1 MIDRL
6 QKLTGIDVLE
16 NYDPFAYDECLLRLL
31 TQLKKQEKSVLVG
44 IDDIKI
50 SDDIRAFAS
59 EYQILIG
66 NEFDISLLMAG
77 MPADIAEVQNDH
89 AISFLLRS
97 NRIQL

>member
-1 MIDRL
+1 MIHYL
-6 QKLTGIDVLE
+6 
-16 NYDPFAYDECLLRLL
+16 YYDECLSRLL

-50 SDDIRAFAS
+50 SDAIRAFAS

-77 MPADIAEVQNDH
+77 MPADIVEVQNDH

>member
-1 MIDRL
+1 MLHQLIDRL

-16 NYDPFAYDECLLRLL
+16 NYDPFAYDECLSRLL

-59 EYQILIG
+59 EYQILSAK
-66 NEFDISLLMAG
+66 ISYFTFRKL
-77 MPADIAEVQNDH
+77 
-89 AISFLLRS
+89 
-97 NRIQL
+97 

>member
-16 NYDPFAYDECLLRLL
+16 NYDTFAYDECLLRLL

-59 EYQILIG
+59 EYQILSAK
-66 NEFDISLLMAG
+66 ISYFTFRKL
-77 MPADIAEVQNDH
+77 
-89 AISFLLRS
+89 
-97 NRIQL
+97 